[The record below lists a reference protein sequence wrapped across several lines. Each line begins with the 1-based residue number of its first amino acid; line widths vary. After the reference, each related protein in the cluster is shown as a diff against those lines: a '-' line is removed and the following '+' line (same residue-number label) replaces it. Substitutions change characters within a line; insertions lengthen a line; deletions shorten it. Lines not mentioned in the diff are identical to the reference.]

1 MRKEL
6 LNEYVEYLKCL
17 GKSKD
22 TIRSYKTA
30 FNRFFFK
37 DTGFTEIEELNV
49 NRMWCL
55 DYAYSLKDSL
65 SVSTINKHMKQ
76 MSSFYQFLVIKG
88 YVKNNPFYQLPSLS
102 NSNSEY
108 KEKVMTD
115 QQAKA
120 IINASDS
127 FPIREKC
134 LVYLLMNIAPRIGE
148 VSRIR
153 VKDIDLDNNKIWI
166 RSKGHNDQIARYS
179 NFNDKTKSVLIDLIV
194 EYGATREYLFVN
206 YKGEKLSEQSI
217 RAIWYKCCEYADVE
231 GFTPHSVRHRLGSS
245 LVAKGVDLKKVAF
258 VLGHS
263 SFKTTERYY
272 VKPKESMG
280 DILDIVDV
288 LND

>member
-17 GKSKD
+17 GKSKE

-115 QQAKA
+115 EQAKA
-120 IINASDS
+120 IISASDG
-127 FPIREKC
+127 FEIRTKT
-134 LVYLLMNIAPRIGE
+134 LVYLLLNVAPRIGE

-153 VKDIDLDNNKIWI
+153 IADIDLDNNKIWI
-166 RSKGHNDQIARYS
+166 RSKGHNDQIARFS
-179 NFNDKTKSVLIDLIV
+179 NFNMKTKDLLIDLIV

-206 YKGEKLSEQSI
+206 YKGEKLSEQSL
-217 RAIWYKCCEYADVE
+217 RKMWYEVCEVAKVE
-231 GFTPHSVRHRLGSS
+231 GVTPHQCRHFVGSTLIS
-245 LVAKGVDLKKVAF
+245 KGIPTEKVAQ

-263 SFKTTERYY
+263 SIKTTEKYY
-272 VKPKESMG
+272 IKPKDDMN
-280 DILDIVDV
+280 DV
-288 LND
+288 LSKVDIF

>member
-1 MRKEL
+1 MKEL

-17 GKSKD
+17 GKSKE

-115 QQAKA
+115 EQAKA
-120 IINASDS
+120 IISASDG
-127 FPIREKC
+127 FEIRTKA
-134 LVYLLMNIAPRIGE
+134 LVYLLLNVAPRIGE

-153 VKDIDLDNNKIWI
+153 IADIDLDNNKLWI
-166 RSKGHNDQIARYS
+166 RSKGHNDRIARFS
-179 NFNDKTKSVLIDLIV
+179 NFNNKTKSVLIDLIV

-206 YKGEKLSEQSI
+206 YKGEKLSEQSL
-217 RAIWYKCCEYADVE
+217 RKMWYEVCEMACVE
-231 GFTPHSVRHRLGSS
+231 NISPHNCRHFVGSTLIS
-245 LVAKGVDLKKVAF
+245 KGIPVEKVAQ

-263 SFKTTERYY
+263 SIKTTERYY
-272 VKPKESMG
+272 IKPKDDMN
-280 DILDIVDV
+280 DV
-288 LND
+288 LSKVDIF